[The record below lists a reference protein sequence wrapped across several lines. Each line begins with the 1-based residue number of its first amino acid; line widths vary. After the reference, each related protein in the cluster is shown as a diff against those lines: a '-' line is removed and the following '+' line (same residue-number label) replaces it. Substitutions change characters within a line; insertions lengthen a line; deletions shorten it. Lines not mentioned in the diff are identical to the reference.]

1 LLGLFAVVAISLACI
16 GIYGVMSYAIGQRAR
31 ELSIRLALGAQ
42 RREIVRLVLAGGMK
56 PAFIGIVVGLAAAF
70 ALSRLVEG
78 LLFEV
83 KTRDPLVFIASVCL
97 LAMVAALSIYL
108 PARRAAR
115 LDPMA
120 ALRSE

>member
-1 LLGLFAVVAISLACI
+1 LAV
-16 GIYGVMSYAIGQRAR
+16 
-31 ELSIRLALGAQ
+31 
-42 RREIVRLVLAGGMK
+42 
-56 PAFIGIVVGLAAAF
+56 AF

-83 KTRDPLVFIASVCL
+83 KTRDPLVFIASVRL
-97 LAMVAALSIYL
+97 LAMTAVLSIYL

-120 ALRSE
+120 ALRTE